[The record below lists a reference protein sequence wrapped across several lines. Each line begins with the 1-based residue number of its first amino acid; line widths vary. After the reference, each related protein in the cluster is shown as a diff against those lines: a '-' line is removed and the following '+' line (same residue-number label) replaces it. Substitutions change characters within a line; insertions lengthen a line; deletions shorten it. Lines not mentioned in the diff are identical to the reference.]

1 MPKENVIV
9 KKNTTPDEKTEVI
22 ESLLMKGKPL
32 NLDEEQQKDV
42 IKDLKEEF
50 KAIKAE
56 RADIDGE
63 GLDYDTFLENM
74 EMQKR
79 GQMPKT
85 AGRAYNMDCG
95 FSKVKCGDIIRTIK
109 SALFGV
115 NPLFSISPR
124 PGFAK
129 GQGREICSQQQQY
142 LDYIL
147 DEKIKLKG
155 PIGLAADSATYKKV
169 GIIKW
174 VHRVTKEKRIKTEE
188 YTGKPITITDPKTG
202 QPTIENKP
210 LEEFLL
216 IYGDDVAKDPD
227 KYKWIAKRLIAGKTA
242 KFDVEYDDIVY
253 NDPFPKFID
262 NKNFYVRK
270 DVEGYLGLCQ
280 TQLILER
287 VNFTYYQLKQLEKE
301 NEFVN
306 VDKLIYDTK
315 EGEEIKAGDRPREN
329 YASED
334 YNVLECPFYF
344 KMNKDDDEYTKGI
357 IWMAE
362 EKKLY
367 LGGIYYPLT
376 TIGSQYVPHYVTNSN
391 TGFYQDSVAEH
402 ITDIHLSR
410 NAILNH
416 TLEAAQ
422 MATTVVPIA
431 PKKSD
436 VTTQFLNNKWVNG
449 MPIYAK
455 PKDIDFLS
463 NRMKGPDVAGL
474 LVLDQTLERIGSEI
488 AGPSSL
494 RSGRESP
501 LDPEA
506 PARKTAQLLGES
518 EKAVTDYVNEF
529 KNGFEIDA
537 QIILRMYH
545 EMSED
550 EQEFYDNRYKAVTGA
565 NPLKISRSAMI
576 AKTNIQSQAMAY
588 DFNKLNAKREDL
600 AFNQY
605 LKNESIVM
613 NNPRANYERVR
624 MTMVGWSE
632 KWKNAINKI
641 LPPPEQFQAE
651 QAQIAMQAVQ
661 QYFKQVM
668 QEAAVTK
675 KDPQLDPD
683 EMLAFMTKLQA
694 MATMPVDVAQEIQK
708 ADAKQVKSNR

>member
-9 KKNTTPDEKTEVI
+9 KKNTEPSPEGEEVI

-32 NLDEEQQKDV
+32 NLDEDQQKQV
-42 IKDLKEEF
+42 IEDIKEEF
-50 KAIKAE
+50 KAIKLE

-129 GQGREICSQQQQY
+129 GQGRTICSQQQQY

-188 YTGKPITITDPKTG
+188 FTGDPQTKGIDQQTG
-202 QPTIENKP
+202 QPIIENKP

-216 IYGDDVAKDPD
+216 IYGEDVAKDPD
-227 KYKWIAKRLIAGKTA
+227 KYAWIAKRLIAGKEA

-280 TQLILER
+280 TQLIVER

-315 EGEEIKAGDRPREN
+315 AGETIKSTDRPREN
-329 YASED
+329 YATED

-344 KMNKDDDEYTKGI
+344 KMNKDDDDYTKGI

-362 EKKLY
+362 EKEIY
-367 LGGIYYPLT
+367 LGGIYFPLT
-376 TIGSQYVPHYVTNSN
+376 TIGSQYVPHYVTNTN

-455 PKDIDFLS
+455 AKDIDFLS

-518 EKAVTDYVNEF
+518 EKAVLWDNKF
-529 KNGFEIDA
+529 SRFEDGR
-537 QIILRMYH
+537 L
-545 EMSED
+545 SEED
-550 EQEFYDNRYKAVTGA
+550 ISADVQQEGLNVAW
-565 NPLKISRSAMI
+565 
-576 AKTNIQSQAMAY
+576 
-588 DFNKLNAKREDL
+588 DFQDL
-600 AFNQY
+600 
-605 LKNESIVM
+605 V
-613 NNPRANYERVR
+613 NNPPH
-624 MTMVGWSE
+624 
-632 KWKNAINKI
+632 
-641 LPPPEQFQAE
+641 L
-651 QAQIAMQAVQ
+651 
-661 QYFKQVM
+661 
-668 QEAAVTK
+668 
-675 KDPQLDPD
+675 
-683 EMLAFMTKLQA
+683 
-694 MATMPVDVAQEIQK
+694 
-708 ADAKQVKSNR
+708 

>member
-9 KKNTTPDEKTEVI
+9 KKNTEPSPKGEEKI

-32 NLDEEQQKDV
+32 DLTKEQQNDV
-42 IKDLKEEF
+42 IKDLKAEF

-56 RADIDGE
+56 RMDIDGE

-79 GQMPKT
+79 GRMPKT

-95 FSKVKCGDIIRTIK
+95 LSKVKCGDIIRTIK
-109 SALFGV
+109 AALFGV
-115 NPLFSISPR
+115 DPLFSISPR

-129 GQGREICSQQQQY
+129 GQGRQICSEQQQY
-142 LDYIL
+142 LDYVL

-155 PIGLAADSATYKKV
+155 PIGLAADAATYKKV
-169 GIIKW
+169 GVIKW

-188 YTGKPITITDPKTG
+188 YKGDPQIIGIDRQTG
-202 QPTIENKP
+202 QPKIENKP

-216 IYGDDVAKDPD
+216 IYGEDVAKDPE
-227 KYKWIAKRLIAGKTA
+227 KYAWIAKRLIAGKTA

-270 DVEGYLGLCQ
+270 DVEGYEGLCR
-280 TQLILER
+280 TQLIVER

-306 VDKLIYDTK
+306 IDKLIYDTK
-315 EGEEIKAGDRPREN
+315 EGEEIKASDKPREN

-344 KMNKDDDEYTKGI
+344 KMNKDDEDYTKGI

-362 EKKLY
+362 EKEIY

-376 TIGSQYVPHYVTNSN
+376 TIGSQYVPHYATNTN

-416 TLEAAQ
+416 TLESAQ
-422 MATTVVPIA
+422 MATTVTPIA

-449 MPIYAK
+449 MVIYAK
-455 PKDIDFLS
+455 AGEIDFLS
-463 NRMKGPDVAGL
+463 NRMRPPDVGAL
-474 LVLDQTLERIGSEI
+474 LILDQTLSQIASEI
-488 AGPSSL
+488 TGSSDL
-494 RSGRESP
+494 KSGKETP
-501 LDPEA
+501 LDPNA
-506 PARKTAQLLGES
+506 PFAKTALLLEQS
-518 EKAVTDYVNEF
+518 TANVKDYVDEF
-529 KNGFEIDA
+529 RQGFEIDA

-550 EQEFYDNRYKAVTGA
+550 EQEFYDKRYKAVTGA
-565 NPLKISRSAMI
+565 NPLKISRATMI
-576 AKTNIQSQAMAY
+576 AKTNIQSLAMSY
-588 DFNKLNAKREDL
+588 DFNKLNAKREDI
-600 AFNQY
+600 AMDQY
-605 LKNESIVM
+605 LTNQSLVA
-613 NNPRANYERVR
+613 NNPRANYEKIRIV
-624 MTMVGWSE
+624 MAGWSP
-632 KWKNAINKI
+632 KWKNAIDKI

-661 QYFKQVM
+661 LYFREVIK
-668 QEAAVTK
+668 EAQTTQ
-675 KDPQLDPD
+675 KDPQLDP
-683 EMLAFMTKLQA
+683 EAMVAFMTKLQA
-694 MATMPVDVAQEIQK
+694 MSTMPVDKVQEIQK
-708 ADAKQVKSNR
+708 QEAKAAKQ